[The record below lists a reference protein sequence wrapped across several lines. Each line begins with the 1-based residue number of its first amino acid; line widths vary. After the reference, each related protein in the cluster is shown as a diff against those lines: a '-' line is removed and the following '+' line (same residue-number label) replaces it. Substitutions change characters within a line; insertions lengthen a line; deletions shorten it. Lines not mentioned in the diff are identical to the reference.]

1 MKQERTVIHT
11 DKAPPPGPYSQAI
24 ACNGF
29 VFVSGQTSDDPV
41 THEPVH
47 DSVAAQT
54 ERILTHIRFILE
66 AAGSS
71 LEQVVKVNV
80 YLSDWSHKPAMNEV
94 YRRFFPHAP
103 PARIA
108 MAVKGLDAGLDVEI
122 DCIAAVPASA

>member
-1 MKQERTVIHT
+1 MEKEIVYTP
-11 DKAPPPGPYSQAI
+11 KAPEPGPYSQAVKYG
-24 ACNGF
+24 NL

-41 THEPVH
+41 THEPVR
-47 DSVAAQT
+47 DSIASQT

-71 LEQVVKVNV
+71 LDKVLKVNV
-80 YLSDWSHKPAMNEV
+80 YLSEWEHKPEMNAV
-94 YRRFFPHAP
+94 YRKFFPHDP

-122 DCIAAVPASA
+122 DCIAGY